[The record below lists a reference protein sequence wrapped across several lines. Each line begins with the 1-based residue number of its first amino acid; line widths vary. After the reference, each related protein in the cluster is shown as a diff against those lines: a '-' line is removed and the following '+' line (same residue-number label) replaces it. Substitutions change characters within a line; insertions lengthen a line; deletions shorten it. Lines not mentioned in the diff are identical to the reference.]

1 MIQPRSLRRVT
12 VFVVVLVLCAILS
25 AGGAKAESVYTI
37 RDLAV
42 DSSAV
47 SAAEARSLA
56 LAKGQRAAFDRL
68 LRRLVLSEDQ
78 VLLPVLEY
86 AQITALVDGYVI
98 EKELLSSTRYRANL
112 TIDFNKFGMRKLL
125 RQRKI
130 RFAETRSN
138 DVLVVPV
145 YDTGNGPILWL
156 EPGDWRAAWLARPA
170 NEGLVPL
177 ILPLGDVIDMAA
189 MDAALAMAPSREA
202 LLGLAERY
210 GTQEVVVASA
220 YLELPEPPEP
230 TAEGNSNDG
239 ITDVGD
245 GTGNDA
251 ERVSVAETGTS
262 KSRRVRGPVEGAILQ
277 LTVHRVG
284 AAAERTTR
292 ELLRGAPSDSRESLL
307 ARAVGRGMA
316 LVEGNWKQANMLRF
330 GRENELRIAVPL
342 NSLGDW
348 VDMRRRLRD
357 LAVVVSIDLAALSRG
372 QADILLHYFGEREQL
387 MLGLEQ
393 SDLALNFESGGWVL
407 HSNASGGQSGTSG
420 NNL

>member
-12 VFVVVLVLCAILS
+12 VLVVVLVLCAILS

-112 TIDFNKFGMRKLL
+112 TIDFNKFGMRNLL

-145 YDTGNGPILWL
+145 YDTGDGPILWL

-251 ERVSVAETGTS
+251 ERVSVAETGIS

-284 AAAERTTR
+284 AAAERTTL
-292 ELLRGAPSDSRESLL
+292 ELLRGAPSESRESLL
-307 ARAVGRGMA
+307 ARAVGRVMA

-342 NSLGDW
+342 DSLGDW

>member
-1 MIQPRSLRRVT
+1 
-12 VFVVVLVLCAILS
+12 
-25 AGGAKAESVYTI
+25 
-37 RDLAV
+37 
-42 DSSAV
+42 
-47 SAAEARSLA
+47 
-56 LAKGQRAAFDRL
+56 
-68 LRRLVLSEDQ
+68 
-78 VLLPVLEY
+78 
-86 AQITALVDGYVI
+86 
-98 EKELLSSTRYRANL
+98 
-112 TIDFNKFGMRKLL
+112 MRNLL

-145 YDTGNGPILWL
+145 YDTGDGPILWL

-189 MDAALAMAPSREA
+189 MDAALAMAPSPEA

-220 YLELPEPPEP
+220 YLKLVEPPEP

-251 ERVSVAETGTS
+251 ERVSVAETGIS

-307 ARAVGRGMA
+307 ARAVGRVMA

-407 HSNASGGQSGTSG
+407 HSNASGGQSGASG
-420 NNL
+420 NSL

>member
-112 TIDFNKFGMRKLL
+112 TIDFNKFGMRNLL

-145 YDTGNGPILWL
+145 YDTGDGPILWL
-156 EPGDWRAAWLARPA
+156 GPGDWRAAWLARPA
-170 NEGLVPL
+170 NERLLPL

-251 ERVSVAETGTS
+251 ERVSVAETGIS
-262 KSRRVRGPVEGAILQ
+262 KSRWVRGPVEGAILQ

-307 ARAVGRGMA
+307 ARAVGRVMA

>member
-1 MIQPRSLRRVT
+1 MIQPHSLRKVT
-12 VFVVVLVLCAILS
+12 VFVVVLALCAILS
-25 AGGAKAESVYTI
+25 AGGAKADSVYTI

-68 LRRLVLSEDQ
+68 LRRLVLSEDR
-78 VLLPVLEY
+78 VLLPVLEN
-86 AQITALVDGYVI
+86 AQIVGLIDGYVI
-98 EKELLSSTRYRANL
+98 EKELVSSTRYRANL
-112 TIDFNKFGMRKLL
+112 TLDFNKFSVRKLL

-145 YDTGNGPILWL
+145 YDTGDGPILWL
-156 EPGDWRAAWLARPA
+156 EPGDWRAAWLTRPA

-177 ILPLGDVIDMAA
+177 ILPLGDVMDMAA
-189 MDAALAMAPSREA
+189 TDAALALKPSREA
-202 LLGLAERY
+202 LLGLAGRY
-210 GTQEVVVASA
+210 GTQDVLVASA
-220 YLELPEPPEP
+220 YLELAEPPVEVNLDDVD
-230 TAEGNSNDG
+230 AGVDG
-239 ITDVGD
+239 D
-245 GTGNDA
+245 TGPDDA
-251 ERVSVAETGTS
+251 AETDLST
-262 KSRRVRGPVEGAILQ
+262 SRRERGPVEGAKLQ

-284 AAAERTTR
+284 VATEATTR

-307 ARAVGRGMA
+307 ARAVGRVVA
-316 LVEGNWKQANMLRF
+316 LVEGNWKQANTLRF
-330 GRENELRIAVPL
+330 GRESELRIAVPL

-348 VDMRRRLRD
+348 VDMRRRLRE

-393 SDLALNFESGGWVL
+393 SNLALNFESGGWVL
-407 HSNASGGQSGTSG
+407 HSDASGGQSRTSG

>member
-130 RFAETRSN
+130 RFAEARSN

-145 YDTGNGPILWL
+145 YDTGDGPILWL
-156 EPGDWRAAWLARPA
+156 EPGDWRAAWRARPA

-251 ERVSVAETGTS
+251 ERVSVAETGIS

-307 ARAVGRGMA
+307 ARAVGRIMA
-316 LVEGNWKQANMLRF
+316 LVEENWKQANMLRF

-387 MLGLEQ
+387 MLGLEL